1 MPDLHFATTSTIFQ
15 MAKAGG
21 PATPIATVGG
31 HVWSM
36 AADDSGLYYL
46 DYDQGALYRVA
57 R

>member
-1 MPDLHFATTSTIFQ
+1 